1 MKIAVIGTGYVGIT
15 TIASLG
21 ELGYQLIGVDQDD
34 KKIDQ
39 LKKGR
44 LPIYEPGVESVIQS
58 LLKQQTLEFTNRV
71 EEAVDKAEVLFITV
85 GTPSVTDGRTNM
97 KYIDAV
103 AMEIGRH
110 IKEHRVIVN
119 KSTAPV
125 GTTGRI
131 ESIINDQL
139 ITRDYTV
146 TFDVVSNPEFL
157 QEGMAL
163 QGARNPYR
171 IILGCQSLKAT
182 EVMLKLYQK
191 IDVPKQITSPRE
203 AEMIKYASNGF
214 LATKIT
220 FINEIARLCDRLEV
234 DVTEVAK
241 GVGADKRI
249 GDYFLSAGLGYGGSC
264 FPKDISSLIMM
275 GREAGVE
282 MNLLKI
288 VQEINQTQT
297 DWFMNKIKETMMDLK
312 GKRIALL
319 GLAFKP
325 DTDDIREAPSLRLCR
340 RLLEEEAIVVGF
352 DPVANHKVEE
362 QVLDISIAN
371 DAYQAVEDADAV
383 AICTEWKEFLH
394 LDWRKIKS
402 LMKGTLIYDGRN
414 ALDREMLKSV
424 GFQYWGVGRN

>member
-58 LLKQQTLEFTNRV
+58 LLKQETLEFTTSV
-71 EEAVDKAEVLFITV
+71 KEAVDKAEVLFITV

-103 AMEIGRH
+103 ALEIGRH

-139 ITRDYTV
+139 ISREYAV

-157 QEGMAL
+157 QEGKAL

-171 IILGCQSLKAT
+171 IILGCQSLEAA

-234 DVTEVAK
+234 DVTKVAK

-249 GDYFLSAGLGYGGSC
+249 GYYFLSAGLGYGGSC

-288 VQEINQTQT
+288 VQEVNQTQT
-297 DWFMNKIKETMMDLK
+297 DWFMDKIKETMVDLK

-325 DTDDIREAPSLRLCR
+325 DTDDIRDAPSLRLFQ
-340 RLLEEEAIVVGF
+340 RLLKEEAIVAGF
-352 DPVANHKVEE
+352 DPVANQKVEE
-362 QVLDISIAN
+362 LDLGISIAQ
-371 DAYQAVEDADAV
+371 DAYQAVKDADAV

-394 LDWRKIKS
+394 LDWRRIKS
-402 LMKGTLIYDGRN
+402 LMKGSRIYDGRN
-414 ALDREMLKSV
+414 ALDRDMLKSE

>member
-1 MKIAVIGTGYVGIT
+1 
-15 TIASLG
+15 
-21 ELGYQLIGVDQDD
+21 
-34 KKIDQ
+34 
-39 LKKGR
+39 
-44 LPIYEPGVESVIQS
+44 
-58 LLKQQTLEFTNRV
+58 
-71 EEAVDKAEVLFITV
+71 
-85 GTPSVTDGRTNM
+85 
-97 KYIDAV
+97 
-103 AMEIGRH
+103 
-110 IKEHRVIVN
+110 
-119 KSTAPV
+119 
-125 GTTGRI
+125 
-131 ESIINDQL
+131 
-139 ITRDYTV
+139 
-146 TFDVVSNPEFL
+146 
-157 QEGMAL
+157 
-163 QGARNPYR
+163 
-171 IILGCQSLKAT
+171 
-182 EVMLKLYQK
+182 MLKLYQK

-203 AEMIKYASNGF
+203 AEMIKYASDGF

-297 DWFMNKIKETMMDLK
+297 DWFMDKIKETMMDLK

>member
-110 IKEHRVIVN
+110 IKEHRVVVN